1 MLFVIACCAFAS
13 YKPLKLT
20 WFPLFR
26 DCSWY
31 ILSLGLLSLF
41 FSYLSHSKIIWYEAL
56 ILLSTY
62 LLYVLFMKNNEK
74 IYNKYFKSFTK
85 INVHRQSVQDTY
97 RLELQP
103 QFKAGILEI
112 LFNGMWHNEF
122 NITQENVAEKF
133 DYLDTDDSGKIS
145 IQEFLN
151 AYDFKEYQI
160 NIILQFDK
168 DGDKEIDFD
177 EFQQMCLEIN
187 NRQKDMISDN
197 DISDIPD
204 GVQAYLRIPNGFR
217 PKFWYFLTII
227 LILLFYYTI
236 PDVRKRNNEKYRY
249 IAFIV
254 SIIWVGFASY
264 LMVTWTEVI
273 GDTLK
278 IPIVVMGLTFLAA
291 GTSVP
296 DLLSSMVV
304 ARNGYG
310 DMAVSS
316 SIGSNIF
323 DILVGLPL
331 PWLSYTI
338 INQKSVYVDA
348 QGLELSVL
356 ILLGM
361 VAAVILLIKL
371 AKWKMTKQLGFAM
384 LLLYIGFVTQ
394 DLLRSNWS
402 C

>member
-1 MLFVIACCAFAS
+1 
-13 YKPLKLT
+13 
-20 WFPLFR
+20 
-26 DCSWY
+26 
-31 ILSLGLLSLF
+31 
-41 FSYLSHSKIIWYEAL
+41 
-56 ILLSTY
+56 
-62 LLYVLFMKNNEK
+62 MKNNEK

-112 LFNGMWHNEF
+112 LFNGIWHNEF

-187 NRQKDMISDN
+187 KKQKDMISDN

-204 GVQAYLRIPNGFR
+204 GVQSYLRIPNGFR

-338 INQKSVYVDA
+338 IKQKSVYVDA

-356 ILLGM
+356 ILLAM

-371 AKWKMTKQLGFAM
+371 AKWKMTKQVGFAM